1 MNPADLPRAAGPE
14 PTTSTAHLEPMPT
27 PTAPADNHVTLILDR
42 SRDMHLLHEA
52 LARAQM
58 EERLREAELQRR
70 AAHVRAAH
78 KMKRRAEV
86 ASLRARR
93 ALALAVMQ

>member
-1 MNPADLPRAAGPE
+1 ME
-14 PTTSTAHLEPMPT
+14 T
-27 PTAPADNHVTLILDR
+27 PTASASDNHVTLILDR

-70 AAHVRAAH
+70 AAHVRAAR

>member
-1 MNPADLPRAAGPE
+1 
-14 PTTSTAHLEPMPT
+14 MPIT
-27 PTAPADNHVTLILDR
+27 DR
-42 SRDMHLLHEA
+42 SREMYLLHEA
-52 LARAQM
+52 LARAHM
-58 EERLREAELQRR
+58 EERQREAELHRR
-70 AAHVRAAH
+70 AAHVRAAR

>member
-1 MNPADLPRAAGPE
+1 VNPADLPRAATVR
-14 PTTSTAHLEPMPT
+14 TTSNARQEPMSTQP
-27 PTAPADNHVTLILDR
+27 APAETHSTPILDR
-42 SRDMHLLHEA
+42 NRDMHLIHEA

-58 EERLREAELQRR
+58 DERHRQAEQYRR
-70 AAHVRAAH
+70 AAHVRAAR

>member
-1 MNPADLPRAAGPE
+1 MNPADLPRAVTTERTPRTRPE
-14 PTTSTAHLEPMPT
+14 PRET
-27 PTAPADNHVTLILDR
+27 PTVPVTDSHVTIPDR

-70 AAHVRAAH
+70 AAHVRVAR

>member
-1 MNPADLPRAAGPE
+1 M
-14 PTTSTAHLEPMPT
+14 STQP
-27 PTAPADNHVTLILDR
+27 APAETHSTPILDR
-42 SRDMHLLHEA
+42 NRDMYLLHEA

-58 EERLREAELQRR
+58 DERHREAELHRR
-70 AAHVRAAH
+70 AVHVRAAR

>member
-1 MNPADLPRAAGPE
+1 VNPADLPRAAFVQR
-14 PTTSTAHLEPMPT
+14 TTTVNQEPMNDQT
-27 PTAPADNHVTLILDR
+27 PATAGTHPMPIIDR
-42 SRDMHLLHEA
+42 SREMHLLHEA

-58 EERLREAELQRR
+58 EERLREAELHRR
-70 AAHVRAAH
+70 AAHVRAAR

>member
-1 MNPADLPRAAGPE
+1 VNPADLPRA
-14 PTTSTAHLEPMPT
+14 TTAERTPIARQEPMDT
-27 PTAPADNHVTLILDR
+27 PTASAADSHLTLILDR

-58 EERLREAELQRR
+58 EDRLREAELQRR
-70 AAHVRAAH
+70 AAHVRVAR

>member
-1 MNPADLPRAAGPE
+1 MTAYQPSATE
-14 PTTSTAHLEPMPT
+14 PTD
-27 PTAPADNHVTLILDR
+27 APLTDR
-42 SRDMHLLHEA
+42 NRDMHLLHEA
-52 LARAQM
+52 MARAQM
-58 EERLREAELQRR
+58 EDRLREAALHRK

-78 KMKRRAEV
+78 KMKRRAEM

>member
-1 MNPADLPRAAGPE
+1 MNPADLPRAAARS
-14 PTTSTAHLEPMPT
+14 TSTAPQEPMITPQPAPT
-27 PTAPADNHVTLILDR
+27 DTHHLPILDR

-58 EERLREAELQRR
+58 EERQREAALYRR
-70 AAHVRAAH
+70 AAHVRAAR

>member
-1 MNPADLPRAAGPE
+1 MNPADLPRAA
-14 PTTSTAHLEPMPT
+14 TVQRTKTVSQEPMTAQT
-27 PTAPADNHVTLILDR
+27 PANPNHQIPMLDR
-42 SRDMHLLHEA
+42 SREMHLLHEA

-70 AAHVRAAH
+70 AAHVRAAR

>member
-1 MNPADLPRAAGPE
+1 VNPADLPRASLVRRNRTASQEPMTTYQPSATE
-14 PTTSTAHLEPMPT
+14 PTS
-27 PTAPADNHVTLILDR
+27 APVVDR
-42 SRDMHLLHEA
+42 SRDMHLLYEA

-58 EERLREAELQRR
+58 EERLREAELHRR
-70 AAHVRAAH
+70 AAHVRAAR

>member
-1 MNPADLPRAAGPE
+1 MNPADLPRAAAPRRN
-14 PTTSTAHLEPMPT
+14 SNARQEPMDTQP
-27 PTAPADNHVTLILDR
+27 APAETHRTSILNR
-42 SRDMHLLHEA
+42 NRDMHLLHEA

-58 EERLREAELQRR
+58 EERHREAELHRR
-70 AAHVRAAH
+70 AVHLSAAR
-78 KMKRRAEV
+78 KMKRRAEL